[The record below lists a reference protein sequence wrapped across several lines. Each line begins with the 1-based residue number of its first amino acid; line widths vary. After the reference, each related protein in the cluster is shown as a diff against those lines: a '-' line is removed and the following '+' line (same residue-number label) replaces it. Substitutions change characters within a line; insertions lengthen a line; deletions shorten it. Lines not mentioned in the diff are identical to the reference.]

1 MKLDK
6 LKKFYSLGSSIF
18 IKFIAV
24 ALGIF
29 TSRWINTNIEAEK
42 LSDLNI
48 ILVSNAVIF
57 GSLGLGIPTLVQKFY
72 TDHSDLK
79 KYAKFWTT
87 ILFFQ
92 IFLYFIGLS
101 IVGIIYLLTNI
112 SEFWIFAAIYTAQY
126 ILLLDTNFKSIADAY
141 NRSWVFSFTDLLAKV
156 LVIACFYSVSFFGKV
171 DGLEYFSYVI
181 FVVYVLEYILDWI
194 FQKKYTTIASP
205 DWSIIKANSGFFWY
219 VGLSSFLSGISSTTD
234 RWFLKFFGYDAYT
247 IVGYSN
253 SYKIVEMSL
262 IPQALAIPVILSWA
276 KREIDKNQQ
285 PGLIKD
291 YIRMKLLFWE
301 KISKMTFPAQVM
313 IKWGIFSGLVGLFTG
328 FGVLFLGWIGLI
340 LIDPNRAYYDLSLQ
354 TIPYLGVAL
363 FPSGFIGFAGG
374 MTVLFEKEK
383 YDLWSYMLFS
393 VSALALYLLLI
404 PGFGAIG
411 AAIAT
416 LLSGFIFATFKLYLL
431 LRAFKHYKTK
441 LASSNLKSH

>member
-1 MKLDK
+1 MKFNK
-6 LKKFYSLGSSIF
+6 FRKFYSLGSSIF
-18 IKFIAV
+18 IKFLAV

-57 GSLGLGIPTLVQKFY
+57 GSLGLGIPTLIQKFY
-72 TDHSDLK
+72 TNHTDPK
-79 KYAKFWTT
+79 KYAKFWST
-87 ILFFQ
+87 ILYFQ

-101 IVGIIYLLTNI
+101 VVGLIYIFTSI
-112 SEFWIFAAIYTAQY
+112 SELWIFALIYTAQY

-156 LVIACFYSVSFFGKV
+156 MVLVCFYSLSFFGKI

-181 FVVYVLEYILDWI
+181 FVVYVLEYLLDWL
-194 FQKKYTTIASP
+194 FQKKYTAISGP
-205 DWSIIKANSGFFWY
+205 DWSIIKANSSFFLF

-234 RWFLKFFGYDAYT
+234 RWFLKFFGYDAYS

-276 KREIDKNQQ
+276 KREIDADQQ
-285 PGLIKD
+285 PGLIKE
-291 YIRMKLLFWE
+291 YLRMKLPFWR
-301 KISKMTFPAQVM
+301 KISKMTHAAQVM
-313 IKWGIFSGLVGLFTG
+313 IKWGTFSAFVGLFTG
-328 FGVLFLGWIGLI
+328 LGVLILGWVGLI
-340 LIDPNRAYYDLSLQ
+340 LIDPNRTYYDLSLQ

-393 VSALALYLLLI
+393 ISALALYLLLI

-411 AAIAT
+411 AAVAT

-431 LRAFKHYKTK
+431 LRAFRHYKARL
-441 LASSNLKSH
+441 LANNLKS